1 MKDPT
6 EILARAKGLLCAEL
20 DRRVQNASKR
30 LPHMCANNYRQPLDG
45 RKTVEG
51 VANSNYNRV
60 SLPLASTIGLCMLGS
75 EDPEQWQGT
84 ICEDPI
90 DAQKCPY
97 FSSTMTKDQVFNEFL
112 EQTSNPEWLEEN
124 MPGVSELLWAAG
136 HSKSVALPFWK
147 RVMMLFTRI
156 KVEPIV
162 RVPDLTPLLTAPK
175 HEDLRS

>member
-1 MKDPT
+1 MKDPE

-30 LPHMCANNYRQPLDG
+30 LPHMCRNNYRQPLDE

-51 VANSNYNRV
+51 EANSNYNRV
-60 SLPLASTIGLCMLGS
+60 SLPLAGTIGLCMLGA

-97 FSSTMTKDQVFNEFL
+97 FTSNQSKEQVLKEFL
-112 EQTSNPEWLEEN
+112 EQASNSEWLGEN

-136 HSKSVALPFWK
+136 YSKSVTLPFWK
-147 RVMMLFTRI
+147 RVMLLFTRI

-162 RVPDLTPLLTAPK
+162 KVPDLTPLLTAPK
-175 HEDLRS
+175 HENLRP